1 MNPRTDIEK
10 VGYGYSIVEQ
20 AIDLVT
26 SSINTFMYNAGF
38 FTENKLPRGILLLQ
52 GDADTQ
58 EVEQIE
64 DYIVNIMSGTPA
76 SQWRVPIIPSG
87 KPDGGGEGSG
97 RKFEWVNLQRTN
109 KEMEF
114 QTWFDLQL
122 SGLTA
127 MFGSSLEDLGLH
139 SSKSQSIIGTD
150 NAPLIESS
158 KSLVLGDVLA
168 FLQGLFNRILEYKN
182 PDYELEIVGYERDDP
197 KLTMDIDKTEVE
209 TYKSVD
215 EKRVENGLAPFN
227 EKWSGVPLNAY
238 VVQLMGQ
245 DQQGGGPF
253 GGDMGEGGEEAG
265 DAEGG
270 APEDEDGG
278 SGWDDIDDR
287 HSGDGAVKKS
297 IVGQRDII
305 RITI

>member
-1 MNPRTDIEK
+1 
-10 VGYGYSIVEQ
+10 
-20 AIDLVT
+20 
-26 SSINTFMYNAGF
+26 MYNAGF

-58 EVEQIE
+58 EIEQIE
-64 DYIVNIMSGTPA
+64 DYIVNLMSGTPA

-87 KPDGGGEGSG
+87 KPDGSGEGSG
-97 RKFEWVNLQRTN
+97 RKFEFVNLQGTN

-127 MFGSSLEDLGLH
+127 MFGSSLEELGLH
-139 SSKSQSIIGTD
+139 SSKSQTLLGTD

-168 FLQGLFNRILEYKN
+168 FLQGLFNRILEHKN
-182 PDYELEIVGYERDDP
+182 PDYELEIVGYERADP
-197 KLTMDIDKTEVE
+197 KITADIDKAEVE
-209 TYKSVD
+209 SWVTLN
-215 EKRVENGLAPFN
+215 EKRVEKGSEMIDITKIKNPADLPMNIQA
-227 EKWSGVPLNAY
+227 
-238 VVQLMGQ
+238 VQLWQSLRGM
-245 DQQGGGPF
+245 GGG
-253 GGDMGEGGEEAG
+253 MGESPFDTSDTG
-265 DAEGG
+265 DDEDSG

-287 HSGDGAVKKS
+287 HGGEAVEKS
-297 IVGQRDII
+297 LNNKGIV
-305 RITI
+305 RILI